1 MISFNITEI
10 VLKNLN
16 NKYQFIIF
24 LLELLKNLLKSEDF
38 IRPQKSFL

>member
-38 IRPQKSFL
+38 LRPQKSFL